1 MRATI
6 PSFIP
11 PHESF
16 TLKESALPLPHL
28 LLTPVLLTHHHQPE
42 ALIFLTSFSLLLF
55 LIPISKSSNCTTKI
69 KENATI
75 GSGMFCLF
83 ILSEVVGAGGC
94 FLHLSTSQR
103 HLPV

>member
-55 LIPISKSSNCTTKI
+55 LILLPLLILTKLVPPRPPLLKMNCVRMPSLLV
-69 KENATI
+69 NAFWA
-75 GSGMFCLF
+75 SFC
-83 ILSEVVGAGGC
+83 EYD
-94 FLHLSTSQR
+94 
-103 HLPV
+103 